1 MKSFINN
8 NHKRR
13 KGLFHV
19 EQKGIGEMEQRS
31 VDDIFDAFLSQ
42 DPFFM
47 NRTALASN
55 YVPDKI
61 PHRQDLLAKMAQILA
76 PALRLNRPS
85 NLFVYGNTGTG
96 KTLSLRHTMDKL
108 NEHAS
113 RADTTLKTIYLNC
126 KLKKTADTEYR
137 LIAQILR
144 EFGQDVPIT
153 GLPTD
158 ELYRLFEQCL
168 ESRRQLVLLVLD
180 EIDQLVKKCGDD
192 ILYTFTRL
200 NTDLKNAQI
209 AIVGISNDVT
219 FINNLSPRVKSS
231 LSEEE
236 LFFPSYN
243 AIQIQD
249 ILRDRAA
256 LAFRKDSIDEGV
268 IEKCA
273 AFAARDH
280 GDVRRAIE
288 LLRVAAELAERD
300 GAARINL
307 GHVDNAEGC
316 LERERI
322 IDIIEAQPKQ
332 TQATL
337 YTIILLARASSS
349 PLFTGDIYDGY
360 KQLCE
365 RLALRPLTQRRVSDI
380 IGELDMLGII
390 SAKVT
395 SKGRYGR
402 TREISIHLSKDLVG
416 KIVVYIEKEWG
427 FCA

>member
-1 MKSFINN
+1 M
-8 NHKRR
+8 
-13 KGLFHV
+13 
-19 EQKGIGEMEQRS
+19 EQKS
-31 VDDIFDAFLSQ
+31 VDDIFNAFLAK
-42 DPFFM
+42 DLLFT
-47 NRTALASN
+47 NRSILTST
-55 YVPDKI
+55 YMPDTI
-61 PHRQDLLAKMAQILA
+61 LHRQDLLAKMAQVLA
-76 PALRLNRPS
+76 PVLRLSRPS

-96 KTLSLRHTMDKL
+96 KTLSIHHTIRCL
-108 NEHAS
+108 NDHALQAHVS
-113 RADTTLKTIYLNC
+113 LKTIYLNC

-168 ESRRQLVLLVLD
+168 ESKRQLVLIILD

-192 ILYTFTRL
+192 VLYNFTRL
-200 NTDLKNAQI
+200 NADFKNAQI

-219 FINNLSPRVKSS
+219 FINALSPRVKSS

-236 LFFPSYN
+236 LFFPAYN
-243 AIQIQD
+243 ALQIQD
-249 ILRDRAA
+249 ILRTRAA
-256 LAFRKDSIDEGV
+256 LAFRQGAIDEGA

-288 LLRVAAELAERD
+288 LLRVAAELAERE
-300 GAARINL
+300 GGEHIAIT
-307 GHVDNAEGC
+307 HVDKAESH
-316 LERERI
+316 LEKEHLL
-322 IDIIEAQPKQ
+322 DIIEAQPKQ
-332 TQATL
+332 TQTTL
-337 YTIILLARASSS
+337 YAIILLTRTHTAPIS
-349 PLFTGDIYDGY
+349 TGDIYDTY
-360 KQLCE
+360 KVLCE
-365 RLALRPLTQRRVSDI
+365 QFALRPLTQRRVSDI

-402 TREISIHLSKDLVG
+402 TREIIIPLSNDLIK
-416 KIVVYIEKEWG
+416 KITTHIEKEG
-427 FCA
+427 VGPA